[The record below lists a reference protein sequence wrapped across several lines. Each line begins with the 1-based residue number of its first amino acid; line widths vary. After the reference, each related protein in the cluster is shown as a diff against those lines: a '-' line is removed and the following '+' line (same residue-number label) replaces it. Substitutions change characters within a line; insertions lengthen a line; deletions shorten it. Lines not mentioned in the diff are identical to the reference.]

1 MILTNSRYKGRV
13 PPLILS
19 RTTYQK
25 ISISKNNLRVT
36 IHFTIVM
43 TNWDNI
49 IVIERKTDF
58 KVREKQEK
66 LKEKRCD
73 MKQVQILEDINANKG
88 R

>member
-1 MILTNSRYKGRV
+1 
-13 PPLILS
+13 
-19 RTTYQK
+19 
-25 ISISKNNLRVT
+25 
-36 IHFTIVM
+36 M